1 MINLGNKIRELRKRK
16 GITQEQLASSLNL
29 SSQAIS
35 KWEMGAGYPDIAT
48 LPVIAAYFGVSLDEL
63 FDYDP
68 KNIEEEIQKLLLKSR
83 AICGWEESVEFLRE
97 GIAAYPG
104 GHILKL
110 ELLGYYVS
118 HLTDK
123 GTDVTE
129 EALDLAKHLVTECPD
144 SFITLSAMEGMAII
158 YIQSGK
164 YEKGK
169 EIIDSM
175 PYRYHLDICD
185 RMRTTA
191 RCLNSED
198 SIHET
203 REWKRWA
210 HQELYLVCRDE
221 AKCFFDI
228 GDYENA
234 LCSYE
239 EATDLLDRFW
249 RRDIPDEYALL
260 QDPDVSKGL
269 TMVCIA
275 ACLYKLGR
283 IGECEET
290 LDKAY
295 RLIRDC
301 FSDAQW
307 KKLKDI
313 RMGEYRRVYEQMGLN
328 EYKPCAY

>member
-1 MINLGNKIRELRKRK
+1 M
-16 GITQEQLASSLNL
+16 
-29 SSQAIS
+29 
-35 KWEMGAGYPDIAT
+35 
-48 LPVIAAYFGVSLDEL
+48 
-63 FDYDP
+63 
-68 KNIEEEIQKLLLKSR
+68 
-83 AICGWEESVEFLRE
+83 
-97 GIAAYPG
+97 
-104 GHILKL
+104 
-110 ELLGYYVS
+110 ELLGHYVS

-123 GTDVTE
+123 GTDLTE
-129 EALDLAKHLVTECPD
+129 EALDLAKHLAAECPD
-144 SFITLSAMEGMAII
+144 SFITLSALEGMARI

-164 YEKGK
+164 YEKAK
-169 EIIDSM
+169 EIIESM

-185 RMRTTA
+185 KMRTTA

-221 AKCFFDI
+221 ARCFFDI

-234 LCSYE
+234 LYSYE
-239 EATDLLDRFW
+239 EAVDVLERFW
-249 RRDIPDEYALL
+249 RREIPDEYALL
-260 QDPDVSKGL
+260 QDPYISKGI
-269 TMVCIA
+269 TIVSIA

-283 IGECEET
+283 IGECDEA

-295 RLIRDC
+295 HLIRDC

-307 KKLKDI
+307 EKWKYL

>member
-1 MINLGNKIRELRKRK
+1 MINLGNKIRQLRKRK
-16 GITQEQLASSLNL
+16 GITQEQLASSLSL
-29 SSQAIS
+29 SSQAVS
-35 KWEMGAGYPDIAT
+35 KWEMGTGYPDIAT

-68 KNIEEEIQKLLLKSR
+68 KNIEEEIQKILCKSR
-83 AICGWEESVEFLRE
+83 AIRGWEESVNFLRE

-110 ELLGYYVS
+110 ELLTYYVN

-123 GTDVTE
+123 GTDLTE
-129 EALDLAKHLVTECPD
+129 EALDLAKHIVAECPD
-144 SFITLSAMEGMAII
+144 SFITLSAMEGMARI

-169 EIIDSM
+169 EIIESM

-185 RMRTTA
+185 KMRTTV

-210 HQELYLVCRDE
+210 HQELHLVCKDE
-221 AKCFFDI
+221 GKCFFDI

-239 EATDLLDRFW
+239 EAADLLEHFW
-249 RRDIPDEYALL
+249 RREIPKEYALL
-260 QDPDVSKGL
+260 QDPYVARGV

-283 IGECEET
+283 IGEGEEI

-295 RLIRDC
+295 HLIRDC

-307 KKLKDI
+307 EKQKDFY
-313 RMGEYRRVYEQMGLN
+313 MGEFRRVYEQMGLN